1 MKQTQHNKSNG
12 QSLKR
17 KPANP
22 EPVLHIFS
30 VPNEEVHLSRLQQ
43 SCSLELRMWDTYKH
57 IHTHIYICRFAD
69 LVLEAGKI
77 ASALV
82 ALAKMPGGRGLEVR
96 FRRLKFDSTSK
107 AEC

>member
-1 MKQTQHNKSNG
+1 M
-12 QSLKR
+12 
-17 KPANP
+17 
-22 EPVLHIFS
+22 
-30 VPNEEVHLSRLQQ
+30 
-43 SCSLELRMWDTYKH
+43 
-57 IHTHIYICRFAD
+57 CRFAD

-96 FRRLKFDSTSK
+96 FCRLKFDSTSK